1 MISRPTS
8 AAVSLTAIV
17 VAASLLLG
25 GCSLLPR
32 IPILNPGGNDNGSS
46 SDDSNNNSI
55 GDDIEE
61 NPFLGHDVP
70 DGFPSEIPLPSFD
83 IVFSLTVSDDA
94 WSILYGVNDL
104 ESDFASVNDA
114 FAADGWEVLMSN
126 AAADAALGVYSKDN
140 LQVQVT
146 GSADGGN
153 DYDGP
158 VLSFTAVRSN

>member
-1 MISRPTS
+1 MSPRPVS
-8 AAVSLTAIV
+8 AATSLIVLAVTA
-17 VAASLLLG
+17 SMLLG

-32 IPILNPGGNDNGSS
+32 IPILNPGGNDGGSS
-46 SDDSNNNSI
+46 SDGNSSS
-55 GDDIEE
+55 GDGIEE